1 MDFKAQSHLT
11 YTLKTPSLVDNLHFI
26 DTLTG
31 TVITGFMVMMYSD
44 SEHPLQC
51 ISLTQTMDEISVL
64 VALLS
69 MISIITLLL
78 PRMLLWFFMPCFTN
92 FVENKCLTI
101 AYLLGIIFLAK
112 TSYART
118 GELYNVFDILI
129 TGISGLAIFKLIS
142 VLKRST
148 NSVGPMFTLI
158 ALGIM
163 CVLIGV
169 ICTIF
174 ISLLVVSLARRQSTD
189 YSHIVSFVGRVI
201 SCLLMCKINSRF
213 FKSQKYRFIPG
224 LVTMFLYVLCVS
236 IELLITNKSC
246 LKL

>member
-1 MDFKAQSHLT
+1 MAKISADEYFLCVG
-11 YTLKTPSLVDNLHFI
+11 YTLKAPSLVDNLHFI

-31 TVITGFMVMMYSD
+31 TIITGFMVMMHLD
-44 SEHPLQC
+44 SEHPPQC
-51 ISLTQTMDEISVL
+51 ISLTQTTDEISVL

-78 PRMLLWFFMPCFTN
+78 PRMLLWFFMPTFMN

-101 AYLLGIIFLAK
+101 AYLLGIVFLAK
-112 TSYART
+112 TSYAHT
-118 GELYNVFDILI
+118 GDLYNVFDILI

-148 NSVGPMFTLI
+148 NSVAHKFALI
-158 ALGIM
+158 FLGIM

-169 ICTIF
+169 IILLF
-174 ISLLVVSLARRQSTD
+174 IVLLAHRQTTD

-201 SCLLMCKINSRF
+201 SCLLMYNINNRF
-213 FKSQKYRFIPG
+213 LKSQKYRFIPG
-224 LVTMFLYVLCVS
+224 LVTMFVYLLCVS
-236 IELLITNKSC
+236 VGLLVANKSC

>member
-1 MDFKAQSHLT
+1 MH
-11 YTLKTPSLVDNLHFI
+11 TLVTCI
-26 DTLTG
+26 
-31 TVITGFMVMMYSD
+31 MYST
-44 SEHPLQC
+44 SWL
-51 ISLTQTMDEISVL
+51 L
-64 VALLS
+64 VSAV
-69 MISIITLLL
+69 
-78 PRMLLWFFMPCFTN
+78 WQ
-92 FVENKCLTI
+92 
-101 AYLLGIIFLAK
+101 YL
-112 TSYART
+112 
-118 GELYNVFDILI
+118 N
-129 TGISGLAIFKLIS
+129 S

-246 LKL
+246 LKLWSWKQ